1 MANPTLTPFPTPPLP
16 EQDEVTFNRNA
27 ANSLLAQ
34 ANFVGEANTVV
45 TWMGQQVDTVAA
57 AKKAAADSAA
67 AAAQSANDASTQGA
81 AQVKLATDQATAAKG
96 YADNAKTYRDSA
108 QVIAASLGSQAA
120 LPAFTGH
127 AGDFLGVNADEKTV
141 DFFPGMQ
148 TGFQEFTSS
157 GVFSKP
163 AKAKWIIV
171 EAVGAGAGGAW
182 AALNTNTSG
191 QSIAQGGDG
200 GSYNFKIFRASEVP
214 SSVAVVPGTGG
225 AGGVSGNTAGKAGQ
239 DSTFG
244 SLLTAKGGQA
254 TTGNPIYIYAALPDH
269 SWLGGLGGRPQI
281 NSQGSNGGVTSGSSS
296 IKGGAGGAAVYSQ
309 SSTMYASNP
318 GTSVDAGNGGTVNTS
333 TSQASGDGVFPGG
346 GGAAT
351 SGGTAGGKGAMGRVR
366 IWWM

>member
-1 MANPTLTPFPTPPLP
+1 MANPSITALP
-16 EQDEVTFNRNA
+16 EAPQRRMARDTYPVVADKWAAALGPWTAEVNA
-27 ANSLLAQ
+27 
-34 ANFVGEANTVV
+34 VV
-45 TWMGQQVDTVAA
+45 TWMGQQVTAVSGYVTQAA
-57 AKKAAADSAA
+57 SSAT
-67 AAAQSANDASTQGA
+67 AAAQSVTDAA
-81 AQVKLATDQATAAKG
+81 AQVTAATTQANNAKG

-309 SSTMYASNP
+309 SSTMYPSNP